1 MIDNGVFK
9 YDRTI
14 GGCMYPPGEHP
25 PYNYYGRS
33 DTMTLPWVEPV
44 MADLV
49 ATMGSGSKFRVTS
62 STFSKD

>member
-1 MIDNGVFK
+1 
-9 YDRTI
+9 
-14 GGCMYPPGEHP
+14 MYPPGEHP